1 MGKRILLAED
11 SLTIRK
17 VFELTFAQ
25 SDIAMTVVDN
35 GDDAVRLA
43 EETAPDLVVADVTLP
58 GKDGY
63 QVGEELSV
71 SEKARACPV
80 LILCGTLS
88 PFDEERF
95 KKSGAKGVL
104 FKPFVS
110 QELIDKVQE
119 LLRGKET
126 APGMEKVEEAPSP
139 EEPWDFSDILDEVEQ
154 ESGKVVASA
163 VATRGE
169 DLLPGASVS
178 GSKAEGGLSLGE
190 FDVSLEELEEAPKEA
205 PQAAHGKAPEEIS
218 VEASPESNPTVA
230 HIEEESF
237 VDAPEA
243 VTELNK
249 AVEAI
254 EEIEELE
261 DLEEVAQLQEES
273 ERPIASAAAGP
284 PEKGP
289 LLEKEPPAA
298 DSPLAPSAT
307 AGEDSALR
315 EQFSARAQEIFEKVA
330 AEAVEKVLWEQMDRI
345 VAEFSAKIQESVEA
359 VAWEVIPPTAEALI
373 REEISRIR
381 EQAEKKSP

>member
-25 SDIAMTVVDN
+25 SDVAMTMVDN
-35 GDDAVRLA
+35 GDDAIRLA

-63 QVGEELSV
+63 QVGEELGA
-71 SEKARACPV
+71 SEKGRGCPV

-95 KKSGAKGVL
+95 KKSGARGVL

-119 LLRGKET
+119 LLRGR
-126 APGMEKVEEAPSP
+126 EEAAGTEKGEAPPSA

-154 ESGKVVASA
+154 DSGKGTVSA
-163 VATRGE
+163 AAKRGE

-178 GSKAEGGLSLGE
+178 GSRSEGGLSLGE
-190 FDVSLEELEEAPKEA
+190 FDVSLEELEEAPKGSPRTEPGPA
-205 PQAAHGKAPEEIS
+205 PVEGS
-218 VEASPESNPTVA
+218 GEASPDSGQTVP

-243 VTELNK
+243 VTDLTK
-249 AVEAI
+249 AIEAV

-273 ERPIASAAAGP
+273 RRPIAPAAAGAP
-284 PEKGP
+284 ANGTLPEM
-289 LLEKEPPAA
+289 EPPPA
-298 DSPLAPSAT
+298 DSSPAPSAM
-307 AGEDSALR
+307 AGEESALR
-315 EQFSARAQEIFEKVA
+315 EQFSARAMEIFEKVA

-373 REEISRIR
+373 REEIARIR

>member
-25 SDIAMTVVDN
+25 SDVILTMVDN

-43 EETAPDLVVADVTLP
+43 EETTPDLVVADVTLP

-63 QVGEELSV
+63 QVGEELSA

-95 KKSGAKGVL
+95 KKSGARGVL

-110 QELIDKVQE
+110 QELIDKVQD
-119 LLRGKET
+119 LLRGKEEV
-126 APGMEKVEEAPSP
+126 AGMEKGEETPSA
-139 EEPWDFSDILDEVEQ
+139 EEPWDFSDILEEVEQ
-154 ESGKVVASA
+154 ESGKVTVSA
-163 VATRGE
+163 AAKRGE
-169 DLLPGASVS
+169 DLLPGASMS
-178 GSKAEGGLSLGE
+178 ASNAEGGMSLGE
-190 FDVSLEELEEAPKEA
+190 FDVSLEELEESPKEA
-205 PQAAHGKAPEEIS
+205 LHAEPGKPIEEDS
-218 VEASPESNPTVA
+218 GEASPESKSTVP
-230 HIEEESF
+230 HIEEEVF
-237 VDAPEA
+237 IDAPEA
-243 VTELNK
+243 VTDLTK
-249 AVEAI
+249 AIEAV

-261 DLEEVAQLQEES
+261 DLEEVAQLQAES
-273 ERPIASAAAGP
+273 ERPIASAAANS
-284 PEKGP
+284 PEKEP
-289 LLEKEPPAA
+289 LPEKEPPAA
-298 DSPLAPSAT
+298 DFPFAASAT
-307 AGEDSALR
+307 AGEESALR
-315 EQFSARAQEIFEKVA
+315 EQFSARAREIFEKVA